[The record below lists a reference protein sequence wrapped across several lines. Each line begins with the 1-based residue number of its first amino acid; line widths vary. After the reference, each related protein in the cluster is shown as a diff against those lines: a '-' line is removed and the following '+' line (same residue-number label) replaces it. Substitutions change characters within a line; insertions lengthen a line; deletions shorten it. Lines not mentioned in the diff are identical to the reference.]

1 LGETFP
7 VLIVAGELPL
17 GHKSSRPLG
26 KFCGG
31 SPSEMSARRLSGDP
45 VLNLGT
51 CAAGSA
57 GTPFPWYALQC
68 WLRKESLIAAQL
80 EGQGLECFLPKYK
93 SIREWSDRKKEV
105 EQPLFPGYLFCRF
118 DYTDRRPV
126 VVTPGVLQVVGC
138 GRKPTPIEDHEIQA
152 IQVALA
158 SGVPGQPWPY
168 LEVGERV
175 RIHTGKLSGIE
186 GILINFKGNH
196 RVVLSVTLLQRSVA
210 LEVDLS
216 WVASLEKRS
225 EKKPQRV
232 VSEAPARVF
241 G

>member
-1 LGETFP
+1 LNLDTCSAE
-7 VLIVAGELPL
+7 
-17 GHKSSRPLG
+17 
-26 KFCGG
+26 
-31 SPSEMSARRLSGDP
+31 SARTR
-45 VLNLGT
+45 
-51 CAAGSA
+51 
-57 GTPFPWYALQC
+57 FPWYALQC
-68 WLRKESLIAAQL
+68 WLRKESLIAAHL

-93 SIREWSDRKKEV
+93 SLRAWSDRKKEV

-118 DYTDRRPV
+118 DYTQRRPV

-138 GRKPTPIEDHEIQA
+138 GRTPTPIEDREIQA
-152 IQVALA
+152 IQIAVA

-186 GILINFKGNH
+186 GILVNFKGNH

-216 WVASLEKRS
+216 WVSSLEKRN
-225 EKKPQRV
+225 EKKLPQV
-232 VSEAPARVF
+232 VSGMPVRVI